1 MRSIDIVNFSGKN
14 FLPINPLSP
23 IVHGLYFSNLVP
35 RVLSYLSLL
44 SERDRR
50 ENLGMRL
57 EPWRLILFKRQG
69 FFSTSYIIK
78 GCIQDGMGV
87 SNYEKFCLLL
97 VYKKLRFRFSQH
109 TLCFSVKIGEG
120 FALFSDKILV
130 MQRGTKTAFVVNVT
144 QKYVTLNSTPRLMQ
158 VGESYMYL

>member
-1 MRSIDIVNFSGKN
+1 
-14 FLPINPLSP
+14 
-23 IVHGLYFSNLVP
+23 
-35 RVLSYLSLL
+35 
-44 SERDRR
+44 
-50 ENLGMRL
+50 
-57 EPWRLILFKRQG
+57 
-69 FFSTSYIIK
+69 
-78 GCIQDGMGV
+78 MGV

-109 TLCFSVKIGEG
+109 TLCFCVKIGEG

-130 MQRGTKTAFVVNVT
+130 MQRGTKTAFVVNVK